1 MLVIVNMM
9 FIALTIEVAKMMFVV
24 KRTYMICRDLMLTT
38 KTILIADLMFVAEDF
53 VAKNNRGCRDGAC

>member
-38 KTILIADLMFVAEDF
+38 KTILIVDPMFVAEDF
-53 VAKNNRGCRDGAC
+53 VAKNNRGYIDGAC